1 MLSEIDQSQKDRYYM
16 RYREKSDS
24 PRQKAKWWPRDGGE
38 GRMGSYYLMGSFS
51 RKMKDV
57 LEMTGIYTTI

>member
-38 GRMGSYYLMGSFS
+38 GRMGSFS
-51 RKMKDV
+51 CEIKDV